1 MSGKGFDTRKLMTGK
16 DGKLF
21 ITLDGVSIWFA
32 SVEEF
37 TIGMNFSNVDFHPAG
52 DVQTYGVPDSVK
64 FTASFT
70 EAVVRDDLTIVP
82 MLEAIKNGKIPTF
95 SLQGGVTEPLAGGES
110 KYLLDE
116 CIPDGDTNILEV
128 KPGEIIKRQCQF
140 IVNSVPDCIKS
151 LAAYRK
157 DKKMAEKKTN
167 INVTEENEMDLITGL
182 LKAAEYKTEV
192 SQTLNIQR
200 NGQKLFKFDIR
211 PLSFDEIT
219 DCRKRAT
226 TYMPNPGGAS
236 LPLIEKSVSSADYMA
251 WQIYIATVPESD
263 GTKFWDNPA
272 LKEGL
277 NKAGHMVMTQAEII
291 KEILT
296 AGELEAVS
304 DKIEELSGSGTNV
317 IDYAKN

>member
-1 MSGKGFDTRKLMTGK
+1 
-16 DGKLF
+16 
-21 ITLDGVSIWFA
+21 
-32 SVEEF
+32 
-37 TIGMNFSNVDFHPAG
+37 
-52 DVQTYGVPDSVK
+52 
-64 FTASFT
+64 
-70 EAVVRDDLTIVP
+70 
-82 MLEAIKNGKIPTF
+82 
-95 SLQGGVTEPLAGGES
+95 
-110 KYLLDE
+110 
-116 CIPDGDTNILEV
+116 
-128 KPGEIIKRQCQF
+128 
-140 IVNSVPDCIKS
+140 
-151 LAAYRK
+151 
-157 DKKMAEKKTN
+157 MAEKKTN

-226 TYMPNPGGAS
+226 TYTPNPGGAS
-236 LPLIEKSVSSADYMA
+236 LPLIEKSVSNADYMA
-251 WQIYIATVPESD
+251 WQIYIATVSESD

-304 DKIEELSGSGTNV
+304 GQIEELSGSGTNV

>member
-1 MSGKGFDTRKLMTGK
+1 
-16 DGKLF
+16 
-21 ITLDGVSIWFA
+21 
-32 SVEEF
+32 
-37 TIGMNFSNVDFHPAG
+37 
-52 DVQTYGVPDSVK
+52 
-64 FTASFT
+64 
-70 EAVVRDDLTIVP
+70 
-82 MLEAIKNGKIPTF
+82 
-95 SLQGGVTEPLAGGES
+95 
-110 KYLLDE
+110 
-116 CIPDGDTNILEV
+116 
-128 KPGEIIKRQCQF
+128 
-140 IVNSVPDCIKS
+140 
-151 LAAYRK
+151 
-157 DKKMAEKKTN
+157 MAEKKTN

-236 LPLIEKSVSSADYMA
+236 LPLIEKSVSNADYMA
-251 WQIYIATVPESD
+251 WQIYIAESD

>member
-1 MSGKGFDTRKLMTGK
+1 
-16 DGKLF
+16 
-21 ITLDGVSIWFA
+21 
-32 SVEEF
+32 
-37 TIGMNFSNVDFHPAG
+37 
-52 DVQTYGVPDSVK
+52 
-64 FTASFT
+64 
-70 EAVVRDDLTIVP
+70 
-82 MLEAIKNGKIPTF
+82 
-95 SLQGGVTEPLAGGES
+95 
-110 KYLLDE
+110 
-116 CIPDGDTNILEV
+116 
-128 KPGEIIKRQCQF
+128 
-140 IVNSVPDCIKS
+140 
-151 LAAYRK
+151 
-157 DKKMAEKKTN
+157 MAEKKTN

-236 LPLIEKSVSSADYMA
+236 LPLIEKSVSNADYMA
-251 WQIYIATVPESD
+251 WQIYIATVSESD

>member
-1 MSGKGFDTRKLMTGK
+1 
-16 DGKLF
+16 
-21 ITLDGVSIWFA
+21 
-32 SVEEF
+32 
-37 TIGMNFSNVDFHPAG
+37 
-52 DVQTYGVPDSVK
+52 
-64 FTASFT
+64 
-70 EAVVRDDLTIVP
+70 
-82 MLEAIKNGKIPTF
+82 
-95 SLQGGVTEPLAGGES
+95 
-110 KYLLDE
+110 
-116 CIPDGDTNILEV
+116 
-128 KPGEIIKRQCQF
+128 
-140 IVNSVPDCIKS
+140 
-151 LAAYRK
+151 
-157 DKKMAEKKTN
+157 MAEKKTN

-236 LPLIEKSVSSADYMA
+236 LPLIEKSVSNADYMA
-251 WQIYIATVPESD
+251 WQIYIATVSESD

-277 NKAGHMVMTQAEII
+277 NKAGHMVMSQAEII

>member
-1 MSGKGFDTRKLMTGK
+1 
-16 DGKLF
+16 
-21 ITLDGVSIWFA
+21 
-32 SVEEF
+32 
-37 TIGMNFSNVDFHPAG
+37 
-52 DVQTYGVPDSVK
+52 
-64 FTASFT
+64 
-70 EAVVRDDLTIVP
+70 
-82 MLEAIKNGKIPTF
+82 
-95 SLQGGVTEPLAGGES
+95 
-110 KYLLDE
+110 
-116 CIPDGDTNILEV
+116 
-128 KPGEIIKRQCQF
+128 
-140 IVNSVPDCIKS
+140 
-151 LAAYRK
+151 
-157 DKKMAEKKTN
+157 MAEKKTN

-236 LPLIEKSVSSADYMA
+236 LPLIEKSVSNADYMA
-251 WQIYIATVPESD
+251 WQIYIATVQESD

>member
-1 MSGKGFDTRKLMTGK
+1 M
-16 DGKLF
+16 
-21 ITLDGVSIWFA
+21 
-32 SVEEF
+32 
-37 TIGMNFSNVDFHPAG
+37 
-52 DVQTYGVPDSVK
+52 
-64 FTASFT
+64 
-70 EAVVRDDLTIVP
+70 
-82 MLEAIKNGKIPTF
+82 
-95 SLQGGVTEPLAGGES
+95 
-110 KYLLDE
+110 
-116 CIPDGDTNILEV
+116 
-128 KPGEIIKRQCQF
+128 
-140 IVNSVPDCIKS
+140 
-151 LAAYRK
+151 
-157 DKKMAEKKTN
+157 
-167 INVTEENEMDLITGL
+167 
-182 LKAAEYKTEV
+182 
-192 SQTLNIQR
+192 
-200 NGQKLFKFDIR
+200 FKFDIR

-236 LPLIEKSVSSADYMA
+236 LPLIEKSVSNADYMA